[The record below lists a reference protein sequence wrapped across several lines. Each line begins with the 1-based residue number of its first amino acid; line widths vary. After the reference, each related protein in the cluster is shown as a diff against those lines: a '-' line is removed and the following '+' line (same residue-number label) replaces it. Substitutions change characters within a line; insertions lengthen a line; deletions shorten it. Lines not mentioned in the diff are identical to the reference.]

1 MPAKVPERL
10 LALYSLLVARE
21 RPLSRAQI
29 REGIEAYREL
39 GSAAAFERTFERD
52 KAALRQ
58 LGLEILVEHRRG
70 EPVYSLDR
78 YGLWL
83 PEVRFDAGERLVL
96 GMASRLWED
105 PRYGEE
111 MDRAVWRLGL
121 PADAEAPRARI
132 AVPGLDPGGSGF
144 EAVLAALPRGEELS
158 FGYRAGDS
166 LTRRPRRLRPWGL
179 GQRFNHWYVSGWD
192 PERGAPRTLRLSRMS
207 GIESRPSD
215 APGPPPGF
223 SMSRALEDLTDSGGA
238 RVRLRCAPELLP
250 VVADWLEAGIGLRR
264 ADAAAGSPGR
274 GDDDTQAPLRQ
285 EGDLLLRA
293 EVTDLEECCRCL
305 AEAPGKVVLESEDL
319 DPETL
324 RAVERR
330 VAELEETAAR
340 LTRLLA
346 AGPATEPGEADAEAP
361 RTRRRESNPRR
372 FLRLLDII
380 AYLGSRPGTT
390 VGELAERFGTTRRQ
404 IGRDIDAVAAAGDY
418 LIGSGDLRVESLD
431 GELYVH
437 LTQHLDRPL
446 RLPPEQV
453 LRLLLAM
460 RLLAEVAPE
469 LDPTIAAVA
478 EKLARVAP
486 EDSLDAE
493 QVSIRVESR
502 TSDVVDRLRAAMED
516 GHRVR
521 IAYRSRGRASAT
533 PRRVEPRDLYTTNG
547 SWRLRAL
554 SLEHGE
560 ERTYR
565 IEAIERVEED
575 DCGEDAVPGS
585 AGAAPAERTLVW
597 VSRSAPRIAEQLDG
611 AVMRPMRLAEA
622 PGPGIDREGDV
633 VDIELRD
640 PAGLRRFMLHHAG
653 LVAPLDEPEWWARAQ
668 EASPAVSRNALTAI
682 EGKTEQEEK

>member
-58 LGLEILVEHRRG
+58 LGLEILVEHRLG

-121 PADAEAPRARI
+121 PADAEAPRPRI

-166 LTRRPRRLRPWGL
+166 LTRRPRLLRPWGL

-207 GIESRPSD
+207 GIESRPSE

-250 VVADWLEAGIGLRR
+250 VVADWLEAGTGLRR
-264 ADAAAGSPGR
+264 DDAAADPAGR
-274 GDDDTQAPLRQ
+274 GDEAAQGGPGQ
-285 EGDLLLRA
+285 EGVLLLRA

-305 AEAPGKVVLESEDL
+305 AEVPGEVSLESEDL

-330 VAELEETAAR
+330 VEELAETAAR

-346 AGPATEPGEADAEAP
+346 GDPAPVPGEVESP

-418 LIGSGDLRVESLD
+418 LIGSGDLRIESLD

-502 TSDVVDRLRAAMED
+502 TSDVVDRLRAAMEA
-516 GHRVR
+516 GRRVR
-521 IAYRSRGRASAT
+521 IAYRSRGRALAT
-533 PRRVEPRDLYTTNG
+533 LRRVEPRDLYTTNG
-547 SWRLRAL
+547 SWRLSAL

-575 DCGEDAVPGS
+575 DSGEDVAPGVAVP
-585 AGAAPAERTLVW
+585 APAERTLVW

-611 AVMRPMRLAEA
+611 AVLRPMRLAQA

-640 PAGLRRFMLHHAG
+640 PAGLRRFMLHRAG
-653 LVAPLDEPEWWARAQ
+653 LVAPLGGPEWWVRA
-668 EASPAVSRNALTAI
+668 
-682 EGKTEQEEK
+682 

>member
-39 GSAAAFERTFERD
+39 GSHAAFERTFERD

-58 LGLEILVEHRRG
+58 LGLELGVEHRYG

-78 YGLWL
+78 FGLWL

-121 PADAEAPRARI
+121 PAAEAAHRSRI
-132 AVPGLDPGGSGF
+132 AVPGLDPGGHGF
-144 EAVLAALPRGEELS
+144 EVVLSALPRGEELR
-158 FGYRAGDS
+158 FEYRPGDG
-166 LTRRPRRLRPWGL
+166 LTRRRRRLRPWGV

-192 PERGAPRTLRLSRMS
+192 PERGEPRTMRLSRMS
-207 GIESRPSD
+207 GIESGPSD
-215 APGPPPGF
+215 APEPPPGF
-223 SMSRALEDLTDSGGA
+223 SMTRTLEDLADSGGA
-238 RVRLRCAPELLP
+238 RLRLRFAPELLP
-250 VVADWLEAGIGLRR
+250 VVADWLEAGTGLRR
-264 ADAAAGSPGR
+264 DPAAGEPER
-274 GDDDTQAPLRQ
+274 R
-285 EGDLLLRA
+285 EGVVVLRA

-305 AEAPGKVVLESEDL
+305 AEVPGEVEVESEDL
-319 DPETL
+319 GPEAL
-324 RAVERR
+324 GEVWGR
-330 VAELEETAAR
+330 VAELTEAAAR
-340 LTRLLA
+340 LTRLLESA
-346 AGPATEPGEADAEAP
+346 PAQDAGAPHDLEAP

-372 FLRLLDII
+372 FLRLLDIL

-390 VGELAERFGTTRRQ
+390 VGELAERFGATRRQ
-404 IGRDIDAVAAAGDY
+404 IGRDIDAIAAAGDY
-418 LIGSGDLRVESLD
+418 LIGGGDLRIESLD

-453 LRLLLAM
+453 LRLLLAL

-469 LDPTIAAVA
+469 LDPTIAAVT

-493 QVSIRVESR
+493 QVSIRVEPR
-502 TSDVVDRLRAAMED
+502 TSGIVDRLRSAME
-516 GHRVR
+516 GGRSVVL
-521 IAYRSRGRASAT
+521 AYRSRGREAAT
-533 PRRVEPRDLYTTNG
+533 PRRVLPRDLYTTNG
-547 SWRLRAL
+547 SWYLSAL
-554 SLEHGE
+554 SLEHGD

-575 DCGEDAVPGS
+575 APD
-585 AGAAPAERTLVW
+585 AGAHPPRGREPAAARPERILVW
-597 VSRSAPRIAEQLDG
+597 ISRGAPRIAEQLDG
-611 AVMRPMRLAEA
+611 ETLRPLRLAEDPA
-622 PGPGIDREGDV
+622 PGVPREGDV

-640 PAGLRRFMLHHAG
+640 RFGLRRYMLHHAG
-653 LVAPLDEPEWWARAQ
+653 FVAPLGAPGWWTRA
-668 EASPAVSRNALTAI
+668 
-682 EGKTEQEEK
+682 

>member
-144 EAVLAALPRGEELS
+144 EAVLAALPRGEVLS

-207 GIESRPSD
+207 GIESRPGE

-238 RVRLRCAPELLP
+238 RVRLRCGPELLP
-250 VVADWLEAGIGLRR
+250 VVADWLEAGTGLRR
-264 ADAAAGSPGR
+264 DDAAAAPPGLA
-274 GDDDTQAPLRQ
+274 GDLSARAPGPGDEAAQGPPGQ
-285 EGDLLLRA
+285 EGLVLLRA

-305 AEAPGKVVLESEDL
+305 AEVPGEVSLESEEL

-330 VAELEETAAR
+330 VEELEETAAR

-346 AGPATEPGEADAEAP
+346 AGPAPEPGEPDAESP

-418 LIGSGDLRVESLD
+418 LIGSGDLRIESLD

-493 QVSIRVESR
+493 QVSIRVEPR
-502 TSDVVDRLRAAMED
+502 TSDVVDRLRAAKEE
-516 GHRVR
+516 GRRVR
-521 IAYRSRGRASAT
+521 ISYRSRGRASAT

-547 SWRLRAL
+547 SWYLRAL

-575 DCGEDAVPGS
+575 DSGEAAAPG
-585 AGAAPAERTLVW
+585 AAEPAPAERALVW
-597 VSRSAPRIAEQLDG
+597 VSRSAPGIAEQLDG
-611 AVMRPMRLAEA
+611 AVLRPMRLAEA

-640 PAGLRRFMLHHAG
+640 PAGLRRFMLHRAG
-653 LVAPLDEPEWWARAQ
+653 LVAPLGGPEWWVR
-668 EASPAVSRNALTAI
+668 
-682 EGKTEQEEK
+682 G